1 MQQLLAKLAGFKH
14 IIWDWN
20 GTLVND
26 VDQVASVVNELLH
39 EQGLPEISLD
49 HYLNNFHHPVI
60 DFYTSIGFDFNTYP
74 FDNLCQSFNK
84 KYGEKS
90 ATIALYNDAR
100 MIVETIAKGDWQQSI
115 LSAAHEPL
123 LRQSVCDYGI
133 EEHFDHIYGLDNQHA
148 VSKIERGHELMAATG
163 ISPSETVLIGDTDHD
178 YEVAQSLGINLILIA
193 RGHQSFDR
201 LQALHPE
208 TLPSLQAA

>member
-1 MQQLLAKLAGFKH
+1 MQQLLEKLAGFKH

-26 VDQVASVVNELLH
+26 VDQVACVVNELLQ

-49 HYLNNFHHPVI
+49 HYRDNFHHPVI

-74 FDNLCQSFNK
+74 FDNLCQSFNQ
-84 KYGEKS
+84 KYDEKS
-90 ATIALYNDAR
+90 STIALYNDAR
-100 MIVETIAKGDWQQSI
+100 EVVQTIAAGDWQQSI

-123 LRQSVCDYGI
+123 LRQSVHNYGI
-133 EEHFDHIYGLDNQHA
+133 EEYFDNIFGLDNLHA
-148 VSKIERGHELMAATG
+148 VSKVERGHELMAASG

-178 YEVAQSLGINLILIA
+178 YEVAQALGINLILIA
-193 RGHQSFDR
+193 RGHQSLER

-208 TLPSLQAA
+208 TLPDLKAA